1 VGKLLEQP
9 SPVVG
14 DDGLRLAVL
23 LVGVI
28 ASIKEV
34 IPVVSD
40 YVGSNDNGLG

>member
-1 VGKLLEQP
+1 
-9 SPVVG
+9 
-14 DDGLRLAVL
+14 LRLAVL

-40 YVGSNDNGLG
+40 YVGSDDNKLGQNRDALGGL